1 MAAEAHRSGV
11 DILPAMISGGYN
23 LYAERDR
30 G

>member
-1 MAAEAHRSGV
+1 MAAEALRSEV
-11 DILPAMISGGYN
+11 DILPAMIGGEYS